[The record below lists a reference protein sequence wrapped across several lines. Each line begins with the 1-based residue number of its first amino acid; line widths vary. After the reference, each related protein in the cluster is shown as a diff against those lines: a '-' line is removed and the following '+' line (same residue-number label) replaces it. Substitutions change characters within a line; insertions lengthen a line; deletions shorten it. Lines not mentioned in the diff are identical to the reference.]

1 MRLSTSLAFAASATL
16 AAAAWD
22 CKLDNYDLTPLAGVK
37 TVTHDVDTPPSTTR
51 RIVRINLC
59 DQLGKEDKVADEDQ
73 VGVSFL
79 HASTLPFTVA
89 FLAPPSNSLCWP
101 TRNGLQADPSVTAMC
116 RRACRL
122 FP

>member
-1 MRLSTSLAFAASATL
+1 MAFAASATL

-73 VGVSFL
+73 VGVSCL
-79 HASTLPFTVA
+79 HAFHSAFHGDLPCSSLKLV
-89 FLAPPSNSLCWP
+89 LLVNSE
-101 TRNGLQADPSVTAMC
+101 LQADPSATAMC